1 MQLNTN
7 RREVAVSSSRK
18 EMQLNRIRRG
28 AHELQVGKFKRR
40 KGMIKQILKKHFLS
54 PRLRESVLKS
64 KFRSFLSSTN
74 FENGASHTPSHT
86 SNAKYSPNKVPL

>member
-1 MQLNTN
+1 MQLNTNRREVAVSSSRKEMQLNTN

-40 KGMIKQILKKHFLS
+40 KGMIKQILKKHFC
-54 PRLRESVLKS
+54 LRD
-64 KFRSFLSSTN
+64 
-74 FENGASHTPSHT
+74 
-86 SNAKYSPNKVPL
+86 